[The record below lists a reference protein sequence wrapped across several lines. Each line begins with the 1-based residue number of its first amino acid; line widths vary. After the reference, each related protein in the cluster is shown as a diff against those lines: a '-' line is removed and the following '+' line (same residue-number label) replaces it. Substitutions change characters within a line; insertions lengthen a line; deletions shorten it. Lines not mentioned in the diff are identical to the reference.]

1 MSAKVRVGRHFVDDR
16 HAFWVGTLIFILLL
30 CKINYCY
37 SLKNICT
44 SKEVLSKKNMLHS
57 YGPFEMRLTN
67 QMNM

>member
-44 SKEVLSKKNMLHS
+44 SKEVLSKRICFTPMVLV
-57 YGPFEMRLTN
+57 RLR
-67 QMNM
+67 